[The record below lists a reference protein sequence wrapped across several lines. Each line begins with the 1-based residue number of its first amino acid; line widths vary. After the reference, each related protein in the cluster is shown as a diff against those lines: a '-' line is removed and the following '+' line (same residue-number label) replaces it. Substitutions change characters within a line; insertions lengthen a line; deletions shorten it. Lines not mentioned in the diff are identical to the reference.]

1 MGLWQ
6 WIYLQWLFSPSLILD
21 TVDIAHT
28 IYPHKLAHF
37 HQSQQWIKIQSW
49 ILNVTLM
56 ENLSQVKIHH
66 IYSPA
71 ITLNASKWPRATPV
85 LQIRKQLATLA
96 ARMTNSK
103 MCAFI
108 QS

>member
-6 WIYLQWLFSPSLILD
+6 WIYLQWLFFPSLILD

-71 ITLNASKWPRATPV
+71 YYTQCLK
-85 LQIRKQLATLA
+85 
-96 ARMTNSK
+96 MT
-103 MCAFI
+103 
-108 QS
+108 QSNTCSSDKETVGYISC